1 MYLTAE
7 SADGALWTA
16 RLLRAPDDPSAD
28 LELDLVLEPVGVGS
42 GVLELEFPGR
52 VQGTP
57 VELTVNGEPIDPG
70 IVPLEQPLTIEDL
83 EHGTWRLSGVWNGQ
97 ELFGGA
103 GYQDV
108 EIEDR
113 ARALVQLPEGAIH
126 GQDEETLLRAGQQ
139 P

>member
-1 MYLTAE
+1 
-7 SADGALWTA
+7 
-16 RLLRAPDDPSAD
+16 
-28 LELDLVLEPVGVGS
+28 VGVGS

-108 EIEDR
+108 EIEGR